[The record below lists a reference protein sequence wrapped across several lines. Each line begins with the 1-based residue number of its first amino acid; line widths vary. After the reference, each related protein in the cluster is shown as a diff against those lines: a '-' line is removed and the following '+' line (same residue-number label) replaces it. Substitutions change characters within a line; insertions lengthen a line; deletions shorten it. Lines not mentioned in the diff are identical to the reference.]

1 MTSARP
7 SGDDLWA
14 SAAANLS
21 EEDRCNIS
29 FGHPD
34 KLGVLSDLLTLT
46 EKSRQE
52 CISKRWRYTRK
63 SGETVIFRDLFGKI
77 VKSIDLF
84 KQVGDVAVQYDPVH
98 AALPW
103 AGVRFLLQIAVNDHA
118 TYATLI
124 EGAALMAEMICRY
137 AVFEDLYLRSTS
149 LATDELKRALIQLYA
164 AIMIY
169 LSKAKR
175 YFDQNSAKRI
185 IKSGVLNAPDL
196 ESSLDSITTA
206 QVAVDHCSGLVSMQD
221 DVERHKELKRILKHI
236 DAPLKRF
243 EEDFKKVQDNLEA
256 SRRTK
261 ILCWV
266 SPEPYSQHH
275 QQAWKDV
282 LSGTGNWLLSDLV
295 FDKWKKESVSSILWL
310 HGIPGSGKTKLA
322 SIVIEDAMQAF
333 RAGQS
338 PPPAFFYCSRNTA
351 EPARSNPDAIIASIV
366 RQLSCLQPDFPL
378 LGPVV
383 ATYRK
388 REAEGFASGPLRI
401 DESTAL
407 IIQLTEQYPMTTIV
421 IDALDECDPE
431 TRTDLLETLEKILK
445 ESSRLVKIFVS
456 SRDDQDI
463 VCHLEDYPNLGISS
477 DRNMDDITSFVRVET
492 QDLIKKKKL
501 LRSSTNKEELK
512 EMIIDQVTKG
522 ANGMFRWASLQ
533 LQSLS
538 EQKSDEAIR
547 ERIGRLPAKLEDL
560 YMELYEKFTK
570 YEAEADRQITRI
582 ALSWLLCAQRTL
594 KSTEFLAALSITL
607 GRPSSSLTKEAVL
620 DMCCNLVTFDASLDT
635 FRFAHLSV
643 REFLEKQP
651 DYKSTIVNTLAAETC
666 LLELIS
672 VGNDTATKRF
682 LSQQRQL
689 LPRTSPILNDFS
701 TYPALYWATHCQLAA
716 GERTQDVL
724 KGLIPFF
731 LSCES
736 DPASPLAVW
745 TSRIQNLLV
754 DDLLVD
760 GIEGQLFHRLHDT
773 IAASAIP
780 LFIAC
785 SFDFPELVPNQISRG
800 ILQANFVNSQ
810 RLTALH
816 VAVKHSSCGAIL
828 ALITN
833 GFIEITENVV
843 EAATGNE
850 RSGKEVVTLL
860 LDQRG
865 DDVRITDNV
874 VKAAARNRG
883 DDVHITD
890 DVVKA
895 AAGNMQSGK
904 EVIALLLD
912 RRGDNV
918 HITDDV
924 VKAAALNGG
933 SGKEV
938 MALLLDQRGDDVRIT
953 EDVLKAAAW
962 NRESGKEVMTLLLD
976 RRGVDVHITDDLIKA
991 AAENALSGK
1000 EVMTLLLDRRGDNVH
1015 ITDDV
1020 VKAAALNGGS
1030 GKEVMALLLD
1040 QRGDDVRITE
1050 DVLKAAAWNR
1060 GSGKEVI
1067 TLLLDRRGDDV
1078 HITDDVVKAAAGNM
1092 QSGKEVIAL
1101 LLDRRGD
1108 DVHITDDV
1116 VKAAA
1121 GNVRSGKEVMALLLD
1136 RRGDDV
1142 HITDNVVKA
1151 AAGNER

>member
-1 MTSARP
+1 MDFVTISIPLNQIRLLNPPKSPSFASTIIGARLGEVGELPQPKLYHLEGSGIAVTTNFTQRDYDLTP
-7 SGDDLWA
+7 SFEADYVSVIDTRRPWLQHDQAGRYIQCCDLEKDCADLLRCQSDDLWA
-14 SAAANLS
+14 LAATKLS
-21 EEDRCNIS
+21 DEDRCNINFS
-29 FGHPD
+29 HPD

-52 CISKRWRYTRK
+52 CINKRWRYTRK
-63 SGETVIFRDLFGKI
+63 SGETVIFRDLLGKI
-77 VKSIDLF
+77 VKSLDLF

-103 AGVRFLLQIAVNDHA
+103 AGIRLLLQIAVNDHA
-118 TYATLI
+118 TYATFI

-149 LATDELKRALIQLYA
+149 LATDELKRALVQLYA

-196 ESSLDSITTA
+196 ESSIDSITTA

-266 SPEPYSQHH
+266 SPEPYTQHH

-282 LSGTGNWLLSDLV
+282 LPGTGNWLLSDLV

-310 HGIPGSGKTKLA
+310 HGIPGSGKSKLA

-366 RQLSCLQPDFPL
+366 RQLSCLQPEFPL
-378 LGPVV
+378 LGPVI

-431 TRTDLLETLEKILK
+431 SRTDLLETLEKVLK

-463 VCHLEDYPNLGISS
+463 VCHLQDYPNLGISS
-477 DRNMDDITSFVRVET
+477 DRNMDDITLFVKVET
-492 QDLIKKKKL
+492 QNLMKRKKL
-501 LRSSTNKEELK
+501 LRFSTNKEELE
-512 EMIIDQVTKG
+512 EMIVDQVTKG

-533 LQSLS
+533 LQSLC

-560 YMELYEKFTK
+560 YMELYEKFNK
-570 YEAEADRQITRI
+570 YDAEADRQTTKM

-607 GRPSSSLTKEAVL
+607 GRHSSSLSKEAVL
-620 DMCCNLVTFDASLDT
+620 DMCCNLVVFDASLDT

-651 DYKSTIVNTLAAETC
+651 DYNGTIVNTLAAEIC
-666 LLELIS
+666 LLQLIS
-672 VGNDTATKRF
+672 VGNNKATKRF

-689 LPRTSPILNDFS
+689 IPRTSPIMNNFN
-701 TYPALYWATHCQLAA
+701 TYPAFYWATHCQLA
-716 GERTQDVL
+716 GGKRTQDVL
-724 KGLIPFF
+724 KGLILFF

-736 DPASPLAVW
+736 DPASPLAIW
-745 TSRIQNLLV
+745 TSSNQNPTSHDI
-754 DDLLVD
+754 DD
-760 GIEGQLFHRLHDT
+760 QLYSRLQDT
-773 IAASAIP
+773 IAASATP

-785 SFDFPELVPNQISRG
+785 SFDFPEIVESQISRG
-800 ILQANFVNSQ
+800 LRQADFVNSKG
-810 RLTALH
+810 LTALH

-828 ALITN
+828 VLLTY
-833 GFIEITENVV
+833 GFT
-843 EAATGNE
+843 
-850 RSGKEVVTLL
+850 K
-860 LDQRG
+860 
-865 DDVRITDNV
+865 
-874 VKAAARNRG
+874 
-883 DDVHITD
+883 ITD

-895 AAGNMQSGK
+895 AAGNW
-904 EVIALLLD
+904 
-912 RRGDNV
+912 R
-918 HITDDV
+918 
-924 VKAAALNGG
+924 

-938 MALLLDQRGDDVRIT
+938 M
-953 EDVLKAAAW
+953 
-962 NRESGKEVMTLLLD
+962 
-976 RRGVDVHITDDLIKA
+976 
-991 AAENALSGK
+991 
-1000 EVMTLLLDRRGDNVH
+1000 
-1015 ITDDV
+1015 
-1020 VKAAALNGGS
+1020 
-1030 GKEVMALLLD
+1030 
-1040 QRGDDVRITE
+1040 
-1050 DVLKAAAWNR
+1050 
-1060 GSGKEVI
+1060 
-1067 TLLLDRRGDDV
+1067 
-1078 HITDDVVKAAAGNM
+1078 
-1092 QSGKEVIAL
+1092 AL

-1121 GNVRSGKEVMALLLD
+1121 GNWSSGKEVMALLLD

-1142 HITDNVVKA
+1142 H
-1151 AAGNER
+1151 